1 MAKLYDTHC
10 HLDLQ
15 KSLSLTLKEIEKNK
29 ILTIAVT
36 NLPPLYEKLL
46 KKIESKYVKIALGF
60 HPELL
65 FQYKKY
71 IPEMWRLLP
80 SATYIGEVGIDMKLG
95 NENRNLQIAFFEKLI
110 SECNRLGN
118 KILTIHSRAAVDEII
133 SVVGNNFNSKAI
145 LHWYSGTTQ
154 SLRQAINKGYYFSVN
169 YSMVNSLAGKK
180 IIMEI
185 PSDKILI
192 ETDSPLIYGSA
203 NYTVELI
210 NKIIEGIAVI
220 KSFSA
225 EQMENILWD
234 NFKELQEP
242 EKSWQ

>member
-1 MAKLYDTHC
+1 
-10 HLDLQ
+10 
-15 KSLSLTLKEIEKNK
+15 
-29 ILTIAVT
+29 
-36 NLPPLYEKLL
+36 
-46 KKIESKYVKIALGF
+46 
-60 HPELL
+60 
-65 FQYKKY
+65 
-71 IPEMWRLLP
+71 
-80 SATYIGEVGIDMKLG
+80 
-95 NENRNLQIAFFEKLI
+95 
-110 SECNRLGN
+110 
-118 KILTIHSRAAVDEII
+118 
-133 SVVGNNFNSKAI
+133 
-145 LHWYSGTTQ
+145 
-154 SLRQAINKGYYFSVN
+154 
-169 YSMVNSLAGKK
+169 
-180 IIMEI
+180 MEI

>member
-1 MAKLYDTHC
+1 M
-10 HLDLQ
+10 
-15 KSLSLTLKEIEKNK
+15 
-29 ILTIAVT
+29 
-36 NLPPLYEKLL
+36 
-46 KKIESKYVKIALGF
+46 KIEIY
-60 HPELL
+60 
-65 FQYKKY
+65 
-71 IPEMWRLLP
+71 RLL
-80 SATYIGEVGIDMKLG
+80 
-95 NENRNLQIAFFEKLI
+95 FEKLI